1 MPMEE
6 STGMLDTIS
15 GYFFCLIFGLVG
27 LGVAGWLILSGQIVR
42 SIDDLFMVLSGLLL
56 AVICFGYLGWRLQAA
71 WAAGQPQKKKKR

>member
-1 MPMEE
+1 M
-6 STGMLDTIS
+6 DTIS

-56 AVICFGYLGWRLQAA
+56 AVICFGLSGLAPAGRMGGGAA
-71 WAAGQPQKKKKR
+71 PEKEEEITS